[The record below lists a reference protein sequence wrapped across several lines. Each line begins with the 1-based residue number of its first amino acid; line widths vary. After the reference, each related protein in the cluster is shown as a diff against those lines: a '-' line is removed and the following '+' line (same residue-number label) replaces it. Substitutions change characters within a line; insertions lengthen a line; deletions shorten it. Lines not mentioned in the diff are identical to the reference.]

1 MWLDWSV
8 NTGDVWDRSRELM
21 HGARHSMG
29 LLSRFRSEELPAC
42 LLATAREGLEEA
54 AVSLPRD
61 VNVKNPPCGVTE
73 T

>member
-1 MWLDWSV
+1 
-8 NTGDVWDRSRELM
+8 
-21 HGARHSMG
+21 MG
-29 LLSRFRSEELPAC
+29 LLSRFRSEELPAR